1 MAVSLHGAMMLFLTL
16 VATASFTNAGRR
28 AVFLILICH
37 AIWAGDLLGEIP
49 FYTGT
54 LLADVAISLNLHHS
68 SATDQTP
75 LLSFRKIWTSLVLVL
90 ALFLASYPPDSP
102 ERAGWSSFLTWQ
114 IGIHVFPRECI
125 PPVAVFMSKR

>member
-1 MAVSLHGAMMLFLTL
+1 MMMFLTL

-54 LLADVAISLNLHHS
+54 LLADLAISLNLHHS
-68 SATDQTP
+68 SPTDATP
-75 LLSFRKIWTSLVLVL
+75 LVSFRRIWTSLVVVF
-90 ALFLASYPPDSP
+90 ALFIASYPPNSP
-102 ERAGWSSFLTWQ
+102 EMAGWSRFLTWQ
-114 IGIHVFPRECI
+114 IGVHIFPTECI
-125 PPVAVFMSKR
+125 PPVASFMSK